1 MHEMPY
7 TQAMIDLALKEAGG
21 ANITCIHLRVGWMS
35 AIVPQ
40 SVQAF
45 FDYLSQGTPAEGA
58 ELVFDMVPIWLT
70 CNNCKQSIEL
80 PYDPETNPRRAL
92 ADVFRNGCACGAG
105 QFKITDGL
113 GFDLGGITVEG
124 NADQQ

>member
-21 ANITCIHLRVGWMS
+21 AKIKQMHLRVGWMS

-45 FDYLSQGTPAEGA
+45 FDYLSKGTGAEGA
-58 ELVFDMVPIWLT
+58 ELVFEMVPIRLV
-70 CNNCKQSIEL
+70 CVNCKQTIEIAYA
-80 PYDPETNPRRAL
+80 PGANPRRAL
-92 ADVFRNGCACGAG
+92 AEIFRKGCTCGDG
-105 QFKITDGL
+105 KLKITDGL
-113 GFDLGGITVEG
+113 GFDLGRITTED
-124 NADQQ
+124 A